1 MLCNAPDRYV
11 DRYVSSI
18 SGKEYTLIA
27 PSFINSHSLFLV
39 MPNHL
44 GPFHKTP
51 DMKEVSR
58 TER

>member
-1 MLCNAPDRYV
+1 MLIGMRAAFLEN
-11 DRYVSSI
+11 
-18 SGKEYTLIA
+18 KYTHA

-51 DMKEVSR
+51 DTKEVSR